1 MSYACCQGLSTSCY
15 EGIKEGSQ
23 GNMKVKESF
32 SEDAIDHLR
41 LTRFKELSKGKNVV
55 GKGEAKYSGYR
66 KS

>member
-1 MSYACCQGLSTSCY
+1 
-15 EGIKEGSQ
+15 
-23 GNMKVKESF
+23 MKVKESF